1 MNATDPE
8 SSSDETLPPIHDE
21 RRRFFP
27 EPPSARRLLGLA
39 FDLDLRAS
47 RDLRS
52 ASLFMALQFLFI
64 VGPLALV
71 LAALF
76 IQLPAYLDVFDPAVF
91 DPTLIDEQA
100 IEEFIEPFLVFATQ
114 LSLVATIAVLGWIAI
129 TVESQIVA
137 ITILAGR
144 LLGRPVTLREAI
156 ARSRQ
161 SFWRVVRAAFLV
173 GIPAAIAGAVVS
185 AAFGPDVD
193 PVSETFTLVSLAV
206 GIAVAVPFAYFT
218 TGIVLGD
225 VGARESIVRGYRLV
239 RSRWS
244 LAIVIA
250 AFTAA
255 AQFLQVFAIGAG
267 GDLVARIAIVL
278 DLGFDH
284 GALQSALTYVV
295 IIASIVAVG
304 TLLFTTIAISVAPQ
318 VVAFLALTRVAT
330 GLDRIQP
337 TVRGPA
343 PPPEALPE
351 PLSPEPPSLEVTEAL
366 VPEDDVNAL
375 LKPAAADVA
384 PRPSPW
390 DQVPPPSTT
399 HRLVS
404 LPMVAGAILAA
415 IVAVAALGSIPS
427 LG

>member
-1 MNATDPE
+1 MNDTDPG
-8 SSSDETLPPIHDE
+8 SSSDETPPLLHDE
-21 RRRFFP
+21 PPRRFP
-27 EPPSARRLLGLA
+27 EAPSARRLLGLA

-52 ASLFMALQFLFI
+52 ASLFMALQFLFV

-71 LAALF
+71 LATLF
-76 IQLPAYLDVFDPAVF
+76 IQLPEYLDVFDPTVF

-114 LSLVATIAVLGWIAI
+114 LSLVATIAALGWIAI

-144 LLGRPVTLREAI
+144 LLERPVTLREAI

-161 SFWRVVRAAFLV
+161 TFWRVVRAAFLV
-173 GIPAAIAGAVVS
+173 GIPAAIAGAVIS

-206 GIAVAVPFAYFT
+206 GIAVAVPFAYFS

-225 VGARESIVRGYRLV
+225 VGARESIVRGYRLA

-250 AFTAA
+250 TFTAA
-255 AQFLQVFAIGAG
+255 AQFLQLFAIGAG
-267 GDLVARIAIVL
+267 GDLVARVGIAL

-318 VVAFLALTRVAT
+318 VVAFLALTRVTT

-337 TVRGPA
+337 AAGRPA
-343 PPPEALPE
+343 TRPEAA
-351 PLSPEPPSLEVTEAL
+351 SEPPSPETPSPDAPVPGVELDTRPGPEAA
-366 VPEDDVNAL
+366 E
-375 LKPAAADVA
+375 VA
-384 PRPSPW
+384 PRVSLW
-390 DQVPPPSTT
+390 DQVPRPSTA

-404 LPMVAGAILAA
+404 IPMIAGAILAA
-415 IVAVAALGSIPS
+415 IVALAALGSIPS